1 MPFCRLRSYPNLMFQ
16 CHDTTTWT
24 WASQPHFTLQQLR
37 IFVFSTWC
45 KLISN
50 TANAWVWTL
59 GALVCVEQSNDNTRT
74 NTLSTWLHLHNPIT
88 ISLCYRRRNSAQLPW
103 LCFFPVKGCWKY
115 CSLMRGCELWCALTA
130 WPIRLTASLRLD
142 FRPVEGELSTTPES
156 HFLSCWELE
165 SCHDDRPQ
173 QRADSG

>member
-1 MPFCRLRSYPNLMFQ
+1 MFQ
-16 CHDTTTWT
+16 YHNTTTWT
-24 WASQPHFTLQQLR
+24 WTSQPHFTPQQLR
-37 IFVFSTWC
+37 IFVFSARC
-45 KLISN
+45 KPIRYAGS
-50 TANAWVWTL
+50 AWVCAQ
-59 GALVCVEQSNDNTRT
+59 GALVCVEKSNDNTHAP
-74 NTLSTWLHLHNPIT
+74 STWLHLHNPIT
-88 ISLCYRRRNSAQLPW
+88 ISLFYRECNSAQLPW

-142 FRPVEGELSTTPES
+142 FRPVEGELSTAPES